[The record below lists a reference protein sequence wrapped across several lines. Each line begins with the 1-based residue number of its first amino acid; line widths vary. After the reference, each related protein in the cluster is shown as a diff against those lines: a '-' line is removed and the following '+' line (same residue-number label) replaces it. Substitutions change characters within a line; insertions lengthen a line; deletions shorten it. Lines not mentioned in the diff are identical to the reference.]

1 MTNVYFAGGKQHTDV
16 FGVTY
21 RSDPLAGKV
30 GVASDFGSRLVIG
43 RVPPPDMV
51 LYQTERYH
59 TEDFSYDI
67 KMSSDKDDGEY
78 VLVLKFSEV
87 YFQSPGQKVS
97 RLMC

>member
-1 MTNVYFAGGKQHTDV
+1 M
-16 FGVTY
+16 TY

-43 RVPPPDMV
+43 RVPPADMV

-67 KMSSDKDDGEY
+67 RMNSEKEDGEY

-87 YFQSPGQKVS
+87 YFQSPGQKVNTQMLFIPMPWCCVS
-97 RLMC
+97 GV